1 MRPLSEVHAVVPA
14 GIDDAVLVSGGNVY
28 DRRVLDGLRATGW
41 VVAEHAVAGSWPR
54 PDGAALARLAA
65 LVATVPPRGL
75 LLLDGLVASCA
86 DSVLVPAAAAGL
98 RVIVLVHLP
107 IGLADP
113 LAAEG
118 ERRVLTAASAVVT
131 TSDWARDVLLDAYA
145 LAPDGVHVARPGVD
159 RALSSVGT
167 ADGTRLLC
175 VAAVTALKGHADLV
189 AALALVADL
198 PWSCVVAGALDRD
211 PGVVAGLRGRLS
223 QEGLTDRVH
232 LVGALHGTDLE
243 EAYAAADLLVLPSH
257 VETYG
262 MVVAEALAHGLPVVA
277 TAVGGLPEAL
287 GEVPGEALDGT
298 DDGRP
303 GLLVPPG
310 RPDELAD
317 ALRSWLTDG
326 DLRERLR
333 RRALHRRLQL
343 SPWSRTVED
352 VSAVLSG
359 AGDP

>member
-1 MRPLSEVHAVVPA
+1 MRPLSELHAVVPA
-14 GIDDAVLVSGGNVY
+14 GIDDAALVSGGNVY
-28 DRRVLDGLRATGW
+28 DRRVLDGLRATGR

-65 LVATVPPRGL
+65 VVATVPPRGL

-86 DSVLVPAAAAGL
+86 NSVLVPAAAAGL
-98 RVIVLVHLP
+98 RVVVLVHLP

-159 RALSSVGT
+159 RAPSSVRT

-175 VAAVTALKGHADLV
+175 VAAITGLKGHADLV

-211 PGVVAGLRGRLS
+211 PAVVAALRGRLS

-243 EAYAAADLLVLPSH
+243 GAYAAADLLVLPSH

-262 MVVAEALAHGLPVVA
+262 MVVTEALAHGLPVVA

-326 DLRERLR
+326 GLRERLR

-359 AGDP
+359 AGDL

>member
-1 MRPLSEVHAVVPA
+1 M
-14 GIDDAVLVSGGNVY
+14 
-28 DRRVLDGLRATGW
+28 
-41 VVAEHAVAGSWPR
+41 
-54 PDGAALARLAA
+54 
-65 LVATVPPRGL
+65 
-75 LLLDGLVASCA
+75 
-86 DSVLVPAAAAGL
+86 
-98 RVIVLVHLP
+98 
-107 IGLADP
+107 
-113 LAAEG
+113 
-118 ERRVLTAASAVVT
+118 
-131 TSDWARDVLLDAYA
+131 
-145 LAPDGVHVARPGVD
+145 
-159 RALSSVGT
+159 GT
-167 ADGTRLLC
+167 PDGTRLLC

-211 PGVVAGLRGRLS
+211 PGVVAALRVRLS
-223 QEGLTDRVH
+223 QEGLTDRVQ
-232 LVGALHGTDLE
+232 LVGALHGAELE
-243 EAYAAADLLVLPSH
+243 GAYAAADVLVLPSH

-262 MVVAEALAHGLPVVA
+262 MVVTEALAHGLPVVA

-287 GEVPGEALDGT
+287 GEAVDGAVDGALDGA

-310 RPDELAD
+310 RPEELAD

-343 SPWSRTVED
+343 SPWSRTVEG

-359 AGDP
+359 AGDV